1 MCISCIR
8 RTIFLVISTLVSFI
22 VLRKGSNLILFAFL
36 ASSVLYLYASRR
48 IWGSGFCLVCL
59 LVKFA
64 KAFFHLPKWFCQIRK
79 GIFSP
84 SEMPLSISQS
94 HFSAF
99 RNAFVNFAIAFFPC
113 ASNKMSSYFI
123 HFPIF
128 PFSHGHNQ
136 SGIQLSVNNDQQHFM
151 ECIWHTARSFPVST
165 RYLPFLHS
173 VTLTCPSAYF
183 RTSQPKELPL
193 PSPTFTTISCSSA

>member
-79 GIFSP
+79 GIFPP

-94 HFSAF
+94 HFSH
-99 RNAFVNFAIAFFPC
+99 VQVTKWVLIL
-113 ASNKMSSYFI
+113 SISL
-123 HFPIF
+123 
-128 PFSHGHNQ
+128 FSHGHNQ

-173 VTLTCPSAYF
+173 VTLTCPSANF

>member
-1 MCISCIR
+1 MQRLWVTYWNDQIISLRSLVPCLCEGHLVSSLITYRQVAMLIRRELKLIGVPFRRSKWSTHFIYIIMCISCIR

-79 GIFSP
+79 GIFLP
-84 SEMPLSISQS
+84 SEMVLSNSQR
-94 HFSAF
+94 HFSALRNGSVKFAKALFHLPKCLCQF
-99 RNAFVNFAIAFFPC
+99 RNR
-113 ASNKMSSYFI
+113 
-123 HFPIF
+123 IF
-128 PFSHGHNQ
+128 P
-136 SGIQLSVNNDQQHFM
+136 M
-151 ECIWHTARSFPVST
+151 C
-165 RYLPFLHS
+165 
-173 VTLTCPSAYF
+173 
-183 RTSQPKELPL
+183 K
-193 PSPTFTTISCSSA
+193 

>member
-64 KAFFHLPKWFCQIRK
+64 KAFFRPPKWFCQIRKGIFPFSEMVLSNSQRHFSAFRNGSVKFAKALFHLPKWFCQIRK
-79 GIFSP
+79 GTFPP

-94 HFSAF
+94 
-99 RNAFVNFAIAFFPC
+99 
-113 ASNKMSSYFI
+113 Y
-123 HFPIF
+123 
-128 PFSHGHNQ
+128 FSHVQ
-136 SGIQLSVNNDQQHFM
+136 
-151 ECIWHTARSFPVST
+151 
-165 RYLPFLHS
+165 
-173 VTLTCPSAYF
+173 VT
-183 RTSQPKELPL
+183 K
-193 PSPTFTTISCSSA
+193 

>member
-64 KAFFHLPKWFCQIRK
+64 KAFFRPPKWFCQIRK
-79 GIFSP
+79 GIFP
-84 SEMPLSISQS
+84 FSEMVLSNSQRHFS
-94 HFSAF
+94 TFRNGSVKFAKAFFRSPKWFCQIRKGIFPFSEMVLSNSQRHFSAF
-99 RNAFVNFAIAFFPC
+99 RNGSVKFAKALFHLPKCLCQFR
-113 ASNKMSSYFI
+113 NR
-123 HFPIF
+123 IF
-128 PFSHGHNQ
+128 P
-136 SGIQLSVNNDQQHFM
+136 M
-151 ECIWHTARSFPVST
+151 C
-165 RYLPFLHS
+165 
-173 VTLTCPSAYF
+173 
-183 RTSQPKELPL
+183 K
-193 PSPTFTTISCSSA
+193 

>member
-64 KAFFHLPKWFCQIRK
+64 KAFFRPPKWFCQIRKGIFPPSEMVLSNSQRHFSAFRNGFVKFAKAFFHLPKWFCQIRK
-79 GIFSP
+79 GTFPP

-94 HFSAF
+94 HFSH
-99 RNAFVNFAIAFFPC
+99 V
-113 ASNKMSSYFI
+113 
-123 HFPIF
+123 
-128 PFSHGHNQ
+128 Q
-136 SGIQLSVNNDQQHFM
+136 
-151 ECIWHTARSFPVST
+151 
-165 RYLPFLHS
+165 
-173 VTLTCPSAYF
+173 VT
-183 RTSQPKELPL
+183 K
-193 PSPTFTTISCSSA
+193 